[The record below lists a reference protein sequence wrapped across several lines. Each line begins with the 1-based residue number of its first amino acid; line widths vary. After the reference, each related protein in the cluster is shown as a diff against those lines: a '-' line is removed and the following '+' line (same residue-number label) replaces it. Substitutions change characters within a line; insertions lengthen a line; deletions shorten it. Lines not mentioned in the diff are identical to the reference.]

1 MVVVRR
7 VNNRLMA
14 LNKVVKNL
22 TLVISAYASQAGLDE
37 EIKRRFQ
44 EEVDEVVRHIPS
56 TEKLFIG
63 GAFNG
68 HIGISAR
75 EYDINGDFDFGV
87 KNEGRT
93 SLLDFS

>member
-1 MVVVRR
+1 M
-7 VNNRLMA
+7 
-14 LNKVVKNL
+14 
-22 TLVISAYASQAGLDE
+22 
-37 EIKRRFQ
+37 
-44 EEVDEVVRHIPS
+44 VRHIPS

-68 HIGISAR
+68 HIRISAR
-75 EYDINGDFDFGV
+75 EYDDVNGDFDFGV

>member
-1 MVVVRR
+1 M
-7 VNNRLMA
+7 
-14 LNKVVKNL
+14 
-22 TLVISAYASQAGLDE
+22 
-37 EIKRRFQ
+37 
-44 EEVDEVVRHIPS
+44 VRHIPS